1 MKQDLSYS
9 KYREEIQ
16 KLAFQK
22 EKILKLANEKTEAHR
37 NYRKYWKIWNE
48 KQKEHD
54 KQVQELLKVLPS
66 RT

>member
-22 EKILKLANEKTEAHR
+22 EKILKLANEKTEEIGRASCR
-37 NYRKYWKIWNE
+37 ER
-48 KQKEHD
+48 
-54 KQVQELLKVLPS
+54 V
-66 RT
+66 